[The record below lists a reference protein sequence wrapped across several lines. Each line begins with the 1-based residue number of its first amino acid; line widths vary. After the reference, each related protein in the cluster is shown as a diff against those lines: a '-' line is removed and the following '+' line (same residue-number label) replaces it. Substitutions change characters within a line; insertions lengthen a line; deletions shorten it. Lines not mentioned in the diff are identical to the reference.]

1 MKLKKRHFEILKDI
15 AEKLNHELN
24 YSGLLL
30 SDLIADIESVQ
41 KQNEEHTLI
50 NIDQLRKDMEEQKVE
65 TVQEEPISP
74 SELAIKRACDKH
86 RKSVEDN
93 IQKELDT
100 SPIHQA
106 IKSGLKRQ
114 KEAID
119 NAKDNIANEYGWDKN
134 PLGVDAKRVKVVDI
148 ESPIST
154 AGFVGNIEFTGN
166 IFNDSVRHEF
176 AKNYIRQG
184 ESMVAASSDKS
195 TGFKGGLR
203 SAVEALDNPKIG
215 DVGYFRPSIPNEPI
229 VYGKIRDCS
238 KYIFQETSGHWYVG
252 FSKTPPELK

>member
-1 MKLKKRHFEILKDI
+1 
-15 AEKLNHELN
+15 
-24 YSGLLL
+24 
-30 SDLIADIESVQ
+30 
-41 KQNEEHTLI
+41 
-50 NIDQLRKDMEEQKVE
+50 MEEQKVE

-203 SAVEALDNPKIG
+203 SAVEALDSPKIG
-215 DVGYFRPSIPNEPI
+215 DVGYFHCGNPNYYTI
-229 VYGKIRDCS
+229 YGKITDLKENS
-238 KYIFQETSGHWYVG
+238 FQHGSENWFPH